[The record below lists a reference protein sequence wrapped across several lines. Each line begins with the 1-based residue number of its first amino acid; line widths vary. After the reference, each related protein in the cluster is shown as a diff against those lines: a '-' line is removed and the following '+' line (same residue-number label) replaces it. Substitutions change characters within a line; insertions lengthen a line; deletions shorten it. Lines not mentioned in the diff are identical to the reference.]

1 MGSPHLSS
9 PIQIVRTFRIET
21 RKASKAVAR
30 RKVRPCSFLALG
42 VPKGLTQR
50 NEEFFFPVPLFLEV
64 RCHWFTFFIGELRP
78 RGVCTLAL
86 CWDPQSPGVGEV
98 VSYSSWLPCQ
108 EEQSQELP

>member
-50 NEEFFFPVPLFLEV
+50 NEEFFFPSAFVFRSEVSLVYLFYWRTE
-64 RCHWFTFFIGELRP
+64 
-78 RGVCTLAL
+78 A
-86 CWDPQSPGVGEV
+86 
-98 VSYSSWLPCQ
+98 
-108 EEQSQELP
+108 